1 LYFDPIWEYFLQLL
15 HILIATTQDPQPTTT
30 ANATASKKIMILTP
44 STPISVTTMSKPP
57 KAEPIN

>member
-1 LYFDPIWEYFLQLL
+1 LQLL